1 MPDPQQQQRFSDDEM
16 AQLAN
21 DPTFTDADWKLLSE
35 PERMRFLKAKSTRIG
50 STPAGPDAANARPFQ
65 MPMPLAPP
73 PSQGEPL
80 NLFGSIAKVPGT
92 WESALPA
99 PLAFID
105 SFLPQAKPLTIPLAG
120 LLGGVGSV
128 ADDFRAGTPLD
139 VGSFIGGA
147 GRQSALEAVGRMIG
161 GPVAKGVTKLGL
173 PGADKAAV
181 QAAVDLGPFRSANSA
196 RDAAT
201 TAGRAISERLDS
213 FGPVT
218 IPKSDLFSGA
228 DAVAQKAVNR
238 SLAPRTTGAAF
249 RSEVGDSL
257 GQLPD
262 QLTPQRVNQIKQG
275 AREGYTQLQRRKL
288 QGAAITPGDQVQQLA
303 GNNAQRLLET
313 LDDQL
318 RPNGATSLADINQKS
333 GGLQSLL
340 QYMGARGNGNTADG
354 LLGRMAL
361 GSVVGG
367 LAAAPFTD
375 SYSRYGAASLP
386 TALAFG
392 LAPTLPGRMAQVA
405 GAALPPLARGTT
417 LMINSLRQQPDT
429 DATPADPAAPNVRR
443 RQPR

>member
-1 MPDPQQQQRFSDDEM
+1 MQN
-16 AQLAN
+16 LAN
-21 DPTFTDADWKLLSE
+21 DPAFTDDDWKLLTE
-35 PERMRFLKAKSTRIG
+35 PERVRFLKAKGTRIG
-50 STPAGPDAANARPFQ
+50 STPPTAAPDATAQRFQ
-65 MPMPLAPP
+65 LGPIAPP
-73 PSQGEPL
+73 PSDGPPI
-80 NLFGSIAKVPGT
+80 NIFGHVAKLPGT
-92 WESALPA
+92 AESLLPA

-105 SFLPQAKPLTIPLAG
+105 SLLPAAKVATVPLAG

-128 ADDFRAGTPLD
+128 VDDFRAGTPVD
-139 VGSFIGGA
+139 IGSFVGGA
-147 GRQSALEAVGRMIG
+147 GRQAALEGVGRFLG
-161 GPVAKGVTKLGL
+161 GPVAKGVTKLGM

-181 QAAVDLGPFRSANSA
+181 QAAVDLGPFRTANSA

-201 TAGRAISERLDS
+201 AAGRAISERLDS

-218 IPKSDLFSGA
+218 IPKSDLFSGV

-238 SLAPRTTGAAF
+238 SMAPSTTGAAF

-275 AREGYTQLQRRKL
+275 AREGYAQLQRRKL
-288 QGAAITPGDQVQQLA
+288 QGAAITPADQVQHLA
-303 GNNAQRLLET
+303 GNNAQRVLET

-318 RPNGATSLADINQKS
+318 RPDGATSLADINQKS

-375 SYSRYGAASLP
+375 SYSRYGAAGLP

-392 LAPTLPGRMAQVA
+392 LAPTLPGRLAQVA

-417 LMINSLRQQPDT
+417 LMINSLRQPPDT
-429 DATPADPAAPNVRR
+429 DATPADPVAPNVRR